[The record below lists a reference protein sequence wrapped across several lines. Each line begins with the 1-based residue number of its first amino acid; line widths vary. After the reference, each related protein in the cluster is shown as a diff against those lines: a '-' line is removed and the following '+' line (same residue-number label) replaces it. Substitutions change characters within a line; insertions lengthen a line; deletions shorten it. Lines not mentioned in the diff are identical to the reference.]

1 MIALG
6 AGIKDRHIS
15 QLFSPRGSQENN
27 EKININLLML
37 IINQFINGKNPI
49 INKNLTIDEILST
62 IKHGDSNLQ
71 TILDIRKLGKSS
83 PVYQNIKTSKL
94 PTFRFNFKFS
104 GKASN
109 GTIDM
114 PTGLIYIDVD
124 DTTNIDLTNPYIFA
138 CWKSLSET
146 GLGILVKIDG
156 LSLINFK
163 DTYQAIGDLLGVH
176 TDVGAC
182 KATQQNILSY
192 DANLYQNKGSLTF
205 QAINK
210 KVSFIPIQEGEK
222 RERLITVD
230 DTFLPSDKIRFNNIH
245 DYFNGS
251 DDDCI
256 VFNNKKKLCIP
267 FIPKRIE
274 VGQRNRTMFGVLSQ
288 YALLNPTLESGF
300 LAACAN
306 EINRRFTQK
315 YEEDKIKSIVAGVIK
330 KRSEGTLE
338 PYFNKERRII
348 FNPKSKLTVKEKQK
362 TTAVLMGKIKTD
374 KTQQVI
380 NDYIEDWNF
389 ETDGKITQEKIA
401 VKINKSL
408 ATIKR
413 NWPPFKELAS
423 ELNNSFK
430 DNPIILKKL
439 ASLAKDD
446 VSVVFKI
453 DSEFLLNYQTEYVL
467 PMFPNQKEVVTEKA
481 SVQNS
486 TISLEKFIS
495 NCQYQFGSYVADTRF
510 DNLKKKGL
518 EEIWELKHMS
528 DVTDEIKNY
537 INMQIDYPHAD
548 GYYIKSQLLK

>member
-1 MIALG
+1 MLT
-6 AGIKDRHIS
+6 
-15 QLFSPRGSQENN
+15 
-27 EKININLLML
+27 INK
-37 IINQFINGKNPI
+37 FKNGKNPLI
-49 INKNLTIDEILST
+49 DKNVTIDEALST

-71 TILDIRKLGKSS
+71 AILDIRKLGKTS

-109 GTIDM
+109 ETIDM

-124 DTTNIDLTNPYIFA
+124 DTTDIDLTNPYIFA

-156 LSLINFK
+156 LSLTNFK
-163 DTYQAIGDLLGVH
+163 DTYQAIGDLLGVQ
-176 TDVGAC
+176 TDVGAR

-210 KVSFIPIQEGEK
+210 KVSFTPIQEGEK

-230 DTFLPSDKIRFNNIH
+230 DTFLPSDKVRFNNIH

-288 YALLNPTLESGF
+288 YALLNPTMENGF
-300 LAACAN
+300 LTACAN
-306 EINRRFTQK
+306 EINRHFTQK

-330 KRSEGTLE
+330 KRNEGTLE
-338 PYFNKERRII
+338 PYLNKERRII
-348 FNPKSKLTVKEKQK
+348 FNPDKKITKEEKQK

-374 KTQQVI
+374 MTQKSI
-380 NDYIEDWNF
+380 NDIIDDWNF
-389 ETDGKITQEKIA
+389 QRDGKITQEKIT
-401 VKINKSL
+401 KKLNKSL

-413 NWPPFKELAS
+413 NWSPFKELVS
-423 ELNNSFK
+423 ELNNSSK
-430 DNPIILKKL
+430 EDLVIMDKLIIPTKRD
-439 ASLAKDD
+439 SLE
-446 VSVVFKI
+446 VLKI
-453 DSEFLLNYQTEYVL
+453 DSKIAID
-467 PMFPNQKEVVTEKA
+467 NQI
-481 SVQNS
+481 QN
-486 TISLEKFIS
+486 I
-495 NCQYQFGSYVADTRF
+495 Q
-510 DNLKKKGL
+510 
-518 EEIWELKHMS
+518 
-528 DVTDEIKNY
+528 
-537 INMQIDYPHAD
+537 
-548 GYYIKSQLLK
+548 